1 MTNIAPQCF
10 SRHLCRFALDLV
22 EVFFQIVHSR
32 LPLLNPAQFR
42 LRLGLQDLSHSRLP
56 GSDLSDKP
64 LHPALVAT
72 VIAWGSKFSEHPLLI
87 ADRKRRSG
95 PSTLSKAL
103 IDRARELA
111 ENMKVHRKPTPDNV
125 VIALLI
131 EPLQCREH
139 SFIYCICCGS
149 SHLLCL
155 ETPGDADGEYLNL
168 DGTR

>member
-1 MTNIAPQCF
+1 VFLT
-10 SRHLCRFALDLV
+10 SLCRFALDLV

-42 LRLGLQDLSHSRLP
+42 SRLGLQVPPP

-87 ADRKRRSG
+87 ADRKRRGG

-125 VIALLI
+125 VVALLI

-139 SFIYCICCGS
+139 SFIFTIFV
-149 SHLLCL
+149 
-155 ETPGDADGEYLNL
+155 ADFIFFAQKPRGILMASTLNL
-168 DGTR
+168 DGARWHC